1 MSLIE
6 QPRILFTD
14 VVPVDVIVDDVIVD
28 DAVGEHDANPEPAP
42 PVDIAREA
50 LSDEAIERAREEW
63 AAPPKH
69 R

>member
-14 VVPVDVIVDDVIVD
+14 VVDDDVLAD
-28 DAVGEHDANPEPAP
+28 DAVGARDANPEPAP

-50 LSDEAIERAREEW
+50 LSDEALEQAREEW